1 MEHLLNENLL
11 KYFTQYALQEG
22 STSALSIGGLKNL
35 LQNQFAQ
42 YLKVSSTLIVFP
54 VLPWNAQEKGNTS
67 NDIQGRLLSPNGFT
81 KSVILK

>member
-42 YLKVSSTLIVFP
+42 YLKVSSTLIVFT
-54 VLPWNAQEKGNTS
+54 VLPWNAQEKGNTG
-67 NDIQGRLLSPNGFT
+67 NDIQGRLLCPNGFT